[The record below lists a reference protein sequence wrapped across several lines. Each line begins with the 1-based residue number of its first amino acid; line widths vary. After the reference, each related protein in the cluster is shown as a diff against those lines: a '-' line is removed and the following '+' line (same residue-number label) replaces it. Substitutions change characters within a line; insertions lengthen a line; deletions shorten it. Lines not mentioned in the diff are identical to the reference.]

1 MESHPPKNKR
11 NRYVNPHLDNP
22 RRKVKDFVL
31 WLFGYYRDLP
41 YEIVPE
47 GFSYPLPDV
56 SFEQSK
62 PSATWMGHSTYLI
75 NLSGKTILTDPIW
88 SDRCSPLPFM
98 GPKRKHP
105 VPISI
110 DELLKVDYVLISHDH
125 YDHLDRYTV
134 QKLHASHPEILWIVP
149 IGVKRWFERMGI
161 TNVVELH
168 WWEEIVLDST
178 FRVTAVPCQHFS
190 GRTSPNLNKTLW
202 AGFVVEDL
210 LLDKTLYFAGD
221 TGYNPHDFKKI
232 GEKFSKIDL
241 SLIPIGAYSP
251 RTFMAPV
258 HVEPQ
263 DAVNIHMD
271 VNSTLSLG
279 MHWKTFCLSEE
290 PMEQPP
296 FDLYRAM
303 KKEKLDPHTF
313 LAVDPGYKINW

>member
-1 MESHPPKNKR
+1 MDAHPPQNKKK
-11 NRYVNPHLDNP
+11 RYVNPHLENP
-22 RRKVKDFVL
+22 RRKVKDFAL
-31 WLFGYYRDLP
+31 WMCGYYRDLP

-56 SFEQSK
+56 NHEEEK
-62 PSATWMGHSTYLI
+62 PTAMWIGHSTYLVSI
-75 NLSGKTILTDPIW
+75 SGKNILTDPVW
-88 SDRCSPLPFM
+88 SNRCSPLPFM
-98 GPKRKHP
+98 GPKRRHSPP
-105 VPISI
+105 VALEKLPQI
-110 DELLKVDYVLISHDH
+110 DYVLISHDH

-134 QKLHASHPEILWIVP
+134 QRLHALFPKILWVVP
-149 IGVKRWFERMGI
+149 TGVKKWFKSRGI
-161 TNVVELH
+161 TNVLELH
-168 WWEEIVLDST
+168 WWEEAIVNST
-178 FRVTAVPCQHFS
+178 FRITAVPCQHFS
-190 GRTSPNLNKTLW
+190 GRSSPNANKTLW
-202 AGFVVEDL
+202 AGFVMEDL

-221 TGYNPHDFKKI
+221 TGYNPYDFKRI
-232 GEKFSKIDL
+232 GEKFPKIDL

-263 DAVNIHMD
+263 DAVNIHME
-271 VNSTLSLG
+271 VNSKLSLG

-296 FDLYRAM
+296 FDLYRSM